1 MIHML
6 VRVAVLLPLL
16 SYILTP
22 ITTQSDPTKPA
33 TTKPE
38 PTQPDPTKLDPTKLD
53 PTQSAPT
60 RPEPTQPSPTKA
72 DPTEKEKESSTEK
85 PSFSDYTSS
94 SATAARDPTSPITTT
109 SVHKWA
115 TATEVPRD
123 LILGNCNCVIIVINN
138 NYSN

>member
-1 MIHML
+1 ML

-22 ITTQSDPTKPA
+22 ITAQPVPTQPAPTKPA
-33 TTKPE
+33 
-38 PTQPDPTKLDPTKLD
+38 PTQPE
-53 PTQSAPT
+53 S
-60 RPEPTQPSPTKA
+60 TQPSPTKA
-72 DPTEKEKESSTEK
+72 DPTEKENESSTK
-85 PSFSDYTSS
+85 RPSFSDYTSS

-115 TATEVPRD
+115 TVTEVPRD
-123 LILGNCNCVIIVINN
+123 HIQGNCNCVIIVINN